1 MLMATLLAL
10 GVVSGDNV
18 SAAIERAVVARMGN
32 VQVVVRKVST
42 MVQDQ
47 ADLTAAIEPG
57 ARLGQPIR
65 FVLFA
70 DGKRVGAAVA
80 TIAVT
85 GEAAQASRALA
96 RDEEIAAGDVES
108 AMREIRGVAV
118 RRLPSAADLVGTRA
132 RRDIASGELL
142 TTALVA
148 VPPAVRSGDQV
159 SVLLK
164 IGPVQVSGVG
174 RASGSGQVGD
184 TVRVT
189 TLSGRKSLNARITG
203 RGAVEIVR

>member
-10 GVVSGDNV
+10 GVVSGETV

-42 MVQDQ
+42 MVPDQ
-47 ADLTAAIEPG
+47 ADLTAAAEPG

-70 DGKRVGAAVA
+70 DGKRVGSAVA
-80 TIAVT
+80 TLDVT
-85 GEAAQASRALA
+85 GEAPWASRALA
-96 RDEEIAAGDVES
+96 RDEEIAASDVQTV
-108 AMREIRGVAV
+108 MKEISGVAI
-118 RRLPSAADLVGTRA
+118 RRLPAATDLVGTRA

-142 TTALVA
+142 TNALVV

-164 IGPVQVSGVG
+164 MGPVQVSGMG
-174 RASGSGQVGD
+174 RASGSGQIGD

-189 TLSGRKSLNARITG
+189 TLSGKKSLNARITG